1 MNKIIINEHWFVP
14 VKSTEEIGAGAAA
27 ILRNALVLDVFDES
41 KILEFLKD
49 TAAKID
55 SWFGCQA
62 VLEISEGKPVSV
74 PGILKIVNATV
85 EQLSEIYNKY
95 IMEEYGINEQI

>member
-1 MNKIIINEHWFVP
+1 MDKIIIDGHKFSP

-27 ILRNALVLDVFDES
+27 ILRNALMLDVFDES

-49 TAAKID
+49 TASKID

-62 VLEISEGKPVSV
+62 VLEISDGKPVSV
-74 PGILKIVNATV
+74 PFALKIVNATV

-95 IMEEYGINEQI
+95 VLEEYGENE